1 MEEEIRKRI
10 ENGTF
15 TDDDIVSL
23 MCWQLSLPGE
33 KMDCVLIDECDR
45 YLSRDAEGLSD
56 ADRDRMWRQM
66 LVRIGGAE
74 THRRAVKPARPRR
87 ISRRRAAVLLLLA
100 LLALA
105 VGGVAYTVRRG
116 VLNFTED
123 FGFAPM
129 VSQDGAERLVTS
141 GSLAHIE
148 LERTIIDVREA
159 VYDGAELRIVYSLTD
174 RSGELHLAATVA
186 NGYEMPGY
194 DAGETQ
200 ICDYVL
206 VNGQNVDFDQAW
218 EVPGDAPG
226 QMLYYLQT
234 NLSAWRAELADA
246 KTLDIRLPM
255 LQNGEQVAF
264 SIPAAVPAGMIR
276 HASVAE
282 TLEGPTAR
290 VLQSNLS
297 PISGYIELLLEGA
310 NSQS

>member
-1 MEEEIRKRI
+1 M
-10 ENGTF
+10 
-15 TDDDIVSL
+15 
-23 MCWQLSLPGE
+23 
-33 KMDCVLIDECDR
+33 
-45 YLSRDAEGLSD
+45 A
-56 ADRDRMWRQM
+56 
-66 LVRIGGAE
+66 
-74 THRRAVKPARPRR
+74 
-87 ISRRRAAVLLLLA
+87 RAAA
-100 LLALA
+100 
-105 VGGVAYTVRRG
+105 T
-116 VLNFTED
+116 N
-123 FGFAPM
+123 
-129 VSQDGAERLVTS
+129 

-148 LERTIIDVREA
+148 LERTIVDVR
-159 VYDGAELRIVYSLTD
+159 GGRIRRRGLRIVYSLTD

-276 HASVAE
+276 HASVAKDAGGSRQRGCCNQF
-282 TLEGPTAR
+282 LADQRLYRAAAGR
-290 VLQSNLS
+290 GGQRR
-297 PISGYIELLLEGA
+297 PISAGLPTTTRCMARTEA
-310 NSQS
+310 N

>member
-1 MEEEIRKRI
+1 MVMAVNATKDVLFGGFFALTLALLNEIR
-10 ENGTF
+10 
-15 TDDDIVSL
+15 
-23 MCWQLSLPGE
+23 E
-33 KMDCVLIDECDR
+33 KP
-45 YLSRDAEGLSD
+45 SRGLALKIAACGALAVMLRNNMAYAALVWLALLTLGLRKAEKS
-56 ADRDRMWRQM
+56 
-66 LVRIGGAE
+66 
-74 THRRAVKPARPRR
+74 
-87 ISRRRAAVLLLLA
+87 AALA
-100 LLALA
+100 MLLALA

-255 LQNGEQVAF
+255 LQNGKQVAF
-264 SIPAAVPAGMIR
+264 SIPAAVPAGMI
-276 HASVAE
+276 
-282 TLEGPTAR
+282 
-290 VLQSNLS
+290 LS
-297 PISGYIELLLEGA
+297 LIHI
-310 NSQS
+310 